1 MGVELTRAQIAWQ
14 LGKRY
19 VQDEDLKWGCAY
31 KNKTLRPDAE
41 KLHAYKSE
49 GSTLQAKK
57 RKREDKD

>member
-14 LGKRY
+14 VGKRY

-31 KNKTLRPDAE
+31 KNKTPRPHAE
-41 KLHAYKSE
+41 KLHAYKAE

-57 RKREDKD
+57 RKSGDEE